1 MLDFPL
7 MIDVQVK
14 LPVVNT
20 IQPQSNKFA
29 TGVESEATGV
39 SKLNDSPD
47 FLFKNP
53 LIQLVGKCIM
63 LYQRRKALTI

>member
-7 MIDVQVK
+7 MIHVQAK
-14 LPVVNT
+14 LPIVNI

-39 SKLNDSPD
+39 SKLNDSPA
-47 FLFKNP
+47 LGSCVLKVS
-53 LIQLVGKCIM
+53 QLSVDR
-63 LYQRRKALTI
+63 YP